1 MRELIGGNIKARRE
15 ALGLT
20 QAELAGRVVKNAERG
35 SYISLVESGKTVID
49 VVRLADFADALDCQP
64 SDLLVTV
71 RDQSQEKVS
80 A

>member
-1 MRELIGGNIKARRE
+1 MRDAVGTNIKLRRE

-20 QAELAGRVVKNAERG
+20 QAELAEKVVQNVERS
-35 SYISLVESGKTVID
+35 SYISLVENGKVAID
-49 VVRLADFADALDCQP
+49 VVRLGEFASALNCQP

-71 RDQSQEKVS
+71 TSNCGEVYS